1 MLIMNNLPRRR
12 LTETVALLDRF
23 HRLHRID
30 PFDGV
35 GRQPLP
41 SRAFDFSSPGP
52 LLPTG
57 PGRPGP
63 HPTGPPTGLLESPL
77 TSGPGPVPPAASSG
91 RAATRRTAPQT
102 ADARPANLKPAPR
115 PRPARLT
122 RVSTGLGAGGLGA
135 GQTADALPTAPGRP
149 PRPARASRL
158 THTPAQS
165 PWVSSVWVRRSGPGN
180 RAHKHT
186 RAPASSPWRRCAP
199 GRSRRRSGAR
209 PGRPHATPGRPEPG
223 RADRRSRRGG
233 GGGRRKDPRRP
244 AAGPARARCPANAAP
259 PGEHGRRGSDARI
272 GF

>member
-1 MLIMNNLPRRR
+1 MNNLPRRR

-135 GQTADALPTAPGRP
+135 GQTADALPTEPAGPRGPPERVASHTHTGPIAMGEQRLGEKKRPGQPRAQTHSRIRFIAMAVLCAGEEPKTVRRKARAAARHTGATGAWARRSAIAPGR
-149 PRPARASRL
+149 
-158 THTPAQS
+158 
-165 PWVSSVWVRRSGPGN
+165 
-180 RAHKHT
+180 
-186 RAPASSPWRRCAP
+186 
-199 GRSRRRSGAR
+199 
-209 PGRPHATPGRPEPG
+209 
-223 RADRRSRRGG
+223 GG
-233 GGGRRKDPRRP
+233 W
-244 AAGPARARCPANAAP
+244 
-259 PGEHGRRGSDARI
+259 ET
-272 GF
+272 